1 MAKLKRTYIELVKNV
16 DEVLKGGEPELE
28 KVWTPYFIPWR
39 TVREGM
45 QLLMEKE
52 DGKSTSEIE
61 MIEAMEDFI
70 VNKIFVGQIT
80 VEDLQERLHAP
91 NAMKAMQ
98 DLIGFVTSGEE
109 SDELRAF
116 LEKKN

>member
-1 MAKLKRTYIELVKNV
+1 MANLKRSYIELVKNV
-16 DEVLKGGEPELE
+16 DEVVKGGEPELE
-28 KVWTPYFIPWR
+28 KVWTPHFLPWK

-45 QLLMEKE
+45 QILMEKE
-52 DGKSTSEIE
+52 QETTNDFELIE
-61 MIEAMEDFI
+61 QMEEFI
-70 VNKIFVGQIT
+70 ANKIFGGAIT

-91 NAMKAMQ
+91 NAIEAMQ
-98 DLIGFVTSGEE
+98 NVIEFVTSGQE

>member
-1 MAKLKRTYIELVKNV
+1 MAKLKRTFIELVKNV
-16 DEVLKGGEPELE
+16 DEVQKGGEPELE
-28 KVWTPYFIPWR
+28 KVWTPHFLPWK

-45 QLLMEKE
+45 QILMEKE
-52 DGKSTSEIE
+52 KYSTNDFE
-61 MIEAMEDFI
+61 MIEQMEEFI
-70 VNKIFVGQIT
+70 VNKIFPGLIT

-91 NAMKAMQ
+91 NAIETMQ
-98 DLIGFVTSGEE
+98 NVIEFVTSGQE

>member
-28 KVWTPYFIPWR
+28 KVWTPHFIPWR

-45 QLLMEKE
+45 QLLMRLEQNTE
-52 DGKSTSEIE
+52 DDFELIE
-61 MIEAMEDFI
+61 QMEVFI
-70 VNKIFVGQIT
+70 AERIFGGAIT

-91 NAMKAMQ
+91 NALEAMQ
-98 DLIGFVTSGEE
+98 RVIEFVTSGQE
-109 SDELRAF
+109 SDELRTF

>member
-1 MAKLKRTYIELVKNV
+1 MAKLKRTFIELVKNV
-16 DEVLKGGEPELE
+16 EEVEKGGEPELE
-28 KVWTPYFIPWR
+28 KVWTPYFLPWK

-45 QLLMEKE
+45 QILMEKE
-52 DGKSTSEIE
+52 KSQENDFE
-61 MIEAMEDFI
+61 MIEAMEEFV
-70 VNKIFVGQIT
+70 VNKVFTGQIT

-91 NAMKAMQ
+91 NAMETMQ
-98 DLIGFVTSGEE
+98 SVVEFVTSGQE

>member
-1 MAKLKRTYIELVKNV
+1 
-16 DEVLKGGEPELE
+16 LKGGEPELE
-28 KVWTPYFIPWR
+28 KVWTPYFIPWK

-52 DGKSTSEIE
+52 DGESTNDFE
-61 MIEAMEDFI
+61 MIEEMEEFI
-70 VNKIFVGQIT
+70 VNKIFNGTIT
-80 VEDLQERLHAP
+80 IDDLQNRLHAP
-91 NAMKAMQ
+91 DAVKTMQ
-98 DLIGFVTSGEE
+98 EVIEFVTSGQE

>member
-1 MAKLKRTYIELVKNV
+1 MANLKRTYIELVKNV
-16 DEVLKGGEPELE
+16 DEVMKGGEPELE
-28 KVWTPYFIPWR
+28 KVWTPHFLPWK

-45 QLLMEKE
+45 QILMEKE
-52 DGKSTSEIE
+52 QETTNEFELIE
-61 MIEAMEDFI
+61 QMEEFI
-70 VNKIFVGQIT
+70 ANKIFGGTIT

-91 NAMKAMQ
+91 NAMETMRNV
-98 DLIGFVTSGEE
+98 IEFVTSGQE